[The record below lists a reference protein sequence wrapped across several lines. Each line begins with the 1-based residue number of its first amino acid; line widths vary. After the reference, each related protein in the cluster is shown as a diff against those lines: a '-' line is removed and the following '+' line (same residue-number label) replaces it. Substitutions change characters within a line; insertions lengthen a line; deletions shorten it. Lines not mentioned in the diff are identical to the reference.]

1 MYISG
6 HAFGITTDIDVST
19 LGYHVP
25 DFRCLE
31 MDKGKNCEAL
41 GYASEDNRSLSE
53 KGQLD
58 YFLCHFVLHIF
69 LSRALTREG
78 KNQLRQCSLL
88 KEIVQLILIDEVLQ
102 NHNYV
107 SYSLQHWRS
116 LVLSGSSVWCV
127 PSCYFCIRRRT
138 RMDQAQLQILF
149 ELVSPGIMSKICMLA
164 TWLVNGINIQY
175 QGLQ

>member
-19 LGYHVP
+19 FGDHVP

-31 MDKGKNCEAL
+31 MDKGKNCEPL
-41 GYASEDNRSLSE
+41 GGLEGNRSLSE

-78 KNQLRQCSLL
+78 ENQLRQCSLL

-107 SYSLQHWRS
+107 SYSIKLKIFGVKWIIC
-116 LVLSGSSVWCV
+116 LVCTILLFLHPKKNTDGPSSA
-127 PSCYFCIRRRT
+127 PDSF
-138 RMDQAQLQILF
+138 
-149 ELVSPGIMSKICMLA
+149 
-164 TWLVNGINIQY
+164 
-175 QGLQ
+175 

>member
-19 LGYHVP
+19 FGDHVP

-31 MDKGKNCEAL
+31 MDKGKNCEPL
-41 GYASEDNRSLSE
+41 GRLEGNRSLSE

-78 KNQLRQCSLL
+78 ENQLRQCSLL

-107 SYSLQHWRS
+107 SYSIKLKI

-127 PSCYFCIRRRT
+127 PSCYFCIQRRT
-138 RMDQAQLQILF
+138 QMDQAQLQILF
-149 ELVSPGIMSKICMLA
+149 ELVSPGIMGKIYMLE
-164 TWLVNGINIQY
+164 T
-175 QGLQ
+175 

>member
-19 LGYHVP
+19 FGDHVP

-31 MDKGKNCEAL
+31 MDKGKNCEPL
-41 GYASEDNRSLSE
+41 GGLEGNRSLSE

-102 NHNYV
+102 NQNYV
-107 SYSLQHWRS
+107 SYSITLKIFGVKWIIC
-116 LVLSGSSVWCV
+116 LVCTILLFLHPKKNTDRPSSA
-127 PSCYFCIRRRT
+127 PDSF
-138 RMDQAQLQILF
+138 
-149 ELVSPGIMSKICMLA
+149 
-164 TWLVNGINIQY
+164 
-175 QGLQ
+175 

>member
-19 LGYHVP
+19 LGDHVP

-31 MDKGKNCEAL
+31 MDKGKNCEPL
-41 GYASEDNRSLSE
+41 DYGSEGNRSSSE
-53 KGQLD
+53 KKQPD

-107 SYSLQHWRS
+107 SYSVQPTTLKTFGVKWIIC
-116 LVLSGSSVWCV
+116 LVCTILLFLHPKKNTDRPSSA
-127 PSCYFCIRRRT
+127 PDSF
-138 RMDQAQLQILF
+138 
-149 ELVSPGIMSKICMLA
+149 
-164 TWLVNGINIQY
+164 
-175 QGLQ
+175 

>member
-107 SYSLQHWRS
+107 SYSLQH
-116 LVLSGSSVWCV
+116 
-127 PSCYFCIRRRT
+127 
-138 RMDQAQLQILF
+138 
-149 ELVSPGIMSKICMLA
+149 
-164 TWLVNGINIQY
+164 
-175 QGLQ
+175 